1 MLEALIRNKFLCLF
15 QYAIA
20 QEDHEDKGKNF
31 HVLIIPPNKT
41 CMRSEKVLYLLF
53 YGKTDHGHYHKAHSV
68 EHFVNHVC
76 KQGDYITNIIVPLQ
90 GTMPNII
97 EGRFLSKK
105 QKIVQRAKK
114 EGIPRA
120 LVAYALKKSKQAF
133 PNTPILT
140 ILTS

>member
-1 MLEALIRNKFLCLF
+1 
-15 QYAIA
+15 
-20 QEDHEDKGKNF
+20 
-31 HVLIIPPNKT
+31 
-41 CMRSEKVLYLLF
+41 LF
-53 YGKTDHGHYHKAHSV
+53 YGETDHGHYHKAHSV

-76 KQGDYITNIIVPLQ
+76 KQGDYITNIIAHLQ

-105 QKIVQRAKK
+105 QKIVPRAKK

-120 LVAYALKKSKQAF
+120 LVADALKKTKQAF
-133 PNTPILT
+133 PSTPILI